1 MTKRILFL
9 INPVSGIG
17 KQKTIERYIESE
29 LDSNKLTVDINYT
42 EYKAHARE
50 LAGKAVGHYD
60 AVVAVGGDGTV
71 NEVASKLVGT
81 DTALAIIPT
90 GSGNGLARFMQI
102 PLRLNKAIQCLN
114 YFSEKK
120 IDTMKVNQYCSVN
133 VAGIGFDAH
142 ISHNFEGRKLRGPL
156 SYLQLITTEFATY
169 KSDSYTLN
177 IDGKEFQRK
186 AFLISFANSSQYGN
200 NIHIAPNAKIDDG
213 LIDVSII
220 HDFPKI
226 NAPGMI
232 ISLLD
237 KSINENENDEVVRA
251 KRIVM
256 EHPNEIRAHID
267 GEPVYLGNKAVIE
280 IKPLSL
286 KVIVPPE
293 HLIENSLFDPFR
305 EIIPNL
311 TDNLNIENLWKTKR
325 NKNATQLQDKYLS
338 FSKKSEK
345 IK

>member
-17 KQKTIERYIESE
+17 KQKTIEKFIDTEIDAQKISA
-29 LDSNKLTVDINYT
+29 DISYT

-50 LAGKAVGHYD
+50 LAGEAVGKYD

-71 NEVASKLVGT
+71 NEVACKLVGT

-102 PLRLNKAIQCLN
+102 PMRINKAVQCLN
-114 YFSEKK
+114 YFIEKK
-120 IDTMKVNQYCSVN
+120 IDTMKINQFCSVN

-142 ISHNFEGRKLRGPL
+142 ISHNFEGKSLRGPL
-156 SYLQLITTEFATY
+156 GYLQLITTEFAGYQSDTY
-169 KSDSYTLN
+169 HLN
-177 IDGKEFQRK
+177 IDGKDYERK
-186 AFLISFANSSQYGN
+186 AFLVSFANSSQYGN

-213 LIDVSII
+213 IIDVSII

-232 ISLLD
+232 FSLLD
-237 KSINENENDEVVRA
+237 KSINKNDNDEVVRA
-251 KRIVM
+251 KKIII
-256 EHPNEIRAHID
+256 EHPNELRAHID
-267 GEPVYLGNKAVIE
+267 GEPVFLGNKAVIK

-286 KVIVPPE
+286 KVIIPPD
-293 HLIENSLFDPFR
+293 HLIENSILDPIK

-311 TDNLNIENLWKTKR
+311 MENFNLENLWNLKLTEPLPDF
-325 NKNATQLQDKYLS
+325 NKKQ
-338 FSKKSEK
+338 
-345 IK
+345 I